1 MKCHSTVRMSR
12 CKCILAA
19 SLISMLFQGC
29 IIARVGDYSQS
40 TELNLGYILGL
51 LLQICNNPD
60 RIAFNSLIDGDN
72 EIYSMDLAGTELQ
85 QLTFNS
91 TSDTS
96 PSWSPNGMQIAF
108 QGNRLGVDGIYLIN
122 SDGSNERALVVD
134 GFVNQ
139 LPAFAPDGQGIYFA
153 SNRGGSTQE
162 IHHLDLNTFVIT
174 QITNS
179 AGAYDNVS
187 PAVSPGS
194 DYVYFNTTFSG
205 NDDIAR
211 IRKDGSDFSVIVT
224 DPNSDLEPAISR
236 DGTMLLFT
244 ADRDGNQEIYMAQP
258 DGLNQINFSSDG
270 GNDGAAAFSPDGRQI
285 VFASDRPISDQ
296 EIYTISMDGTG
307 LTQLT
312 SNSTLDTD
320 PTWSCR

>member
-1 MKCHSTVRMSR
+1 MLTSDGVGPPFGHKHMKCHSTVRMGR

-19 SLISMLFQGC
+19 TLISMLFQGC
-29 IIARVGDYSQS
+29 IIARVGDYSQT

-51 LLQICNNPD
+51 LLQICNHPD

-139 LPAFAPDGQGIYFA
+139 LPAFAPDGQE
-153 SNRGGSTQE
+153 STSHPIE
-162 IHHLDLNTFVIT
+162 EEAL
-174 QITNS
+174 
-179 AGAYDNVS
+179 
-187 PAVSPGS
+187 
-194 DYVYFNTTFSG
+194 
-205 NDDIAR
+205 R
-211 IRKDGSDFSVIVT
+211 R
-224 DPNSDLEPAISR
+224 
-236 DGTMLLFT
+236 FT
-244 ADRDGNQEIYMAQP
+244 IW
-258 DGLNQINFSSDG
+258 I
-270 GNDGAAAFSPDGRQI
+270 
-285 VFASDRPISDQ
+285 
-296 EIYTISMDGTG
+296 
-307 LTQLT
+307 
-312 SNSTLDTD
+312 
-320 PTWSCR
+320 